1 MFSLRR
7 CIPSLLR
14 ALAVVMLVMGL
25 AACDE
30 QAASPTPLP
39 SPSPLPSPTPSLQQ
53 AVDRSMFTISFNG
66 VLLASEEIRVD
77 SSGNQPIIFS
87 EIKQIAD
94 SAIERRTMVLAP
106 DYGPVQYELE
116 RNALGVRSTWS
127 IERNED
133 RVDGLGNNLD
143 WYGPVLLEGVTPPPD
158 VMLESSP
165 SALPFALLALRST
178 ANTAQAKTPDGP
190 LHLGTMDVI
199 EGLAATRPLTITTA
213 PDRKGAVIGTS
224 ALEGHIDGGANPR
237 FTLWIRPGNRTLYSV
252 EIADYR
258 FDPWQARAY
267 PMLRQPGRLV
277 IQRVSKAP
285 EQATVTP
292 EPGGDIRR
300 LDVEF
305 VGGDKTS
312 RSGTLILPAGAGPFP
327 VLVVHSAS
335 GVVPRSDLG
344 NAFVPQGWAVYSYDK
359 RGLGESEGEFERGPG
374 EGLVEDAVAAA
385 TMLAA
390 RQDIDPRRIVFL
402 GLGDGG
408 LVGAQVMARDSDYV
422 GAILGSAAT
431 ATRIFPDLAQERLRT
446 VLAAH
451 YGWTDAETSFYG
463 NQSANRWESWL
474 VEGRDEIESVR
485 RRVSVASLRDWGDID
500 LAGTLA
506 AARGQVLLLHGE
518 EDRWTPVA
526 GAQALHERLQAQ
538 GKTQISLQVFPGLN
552 DSLSADDAPGV
563 LAPPVQEAIR
573 AWLEA
578 LPK

>member
-1 MFSLRR
+1 MFRLRR
-7 CIPSLLR
+7 CLPSLVR
-14 ALAVVMLVMGL
+14 AIVLAMLLAGL
-25 AACDE
+25 AACEE

-77 SSGNQPIIFS
+77 SSGNQPIVFS
-87 EIKQIAD
+87 EIRQTAD

-133 RVDGLGNNLD
+133 GVDGLGNNLD
-143 WYGPVLLEGVTPPPD
+143 WYGPVLLEGVSPPPD

-178 ANTAQAKTPDGP
+178 ADTAQAKTPDGP
-190 LHLGTMDVI
+190 LRLSTMDVI

-213 PDRKGAVIGTS
+213 PDRKGAVIGTL
-224 ALEGHIDGGANPR
+224 ALEGQIDGGANPR

-258 FDPWQARAY
+258 FDPWQARGN

-285 EQATVTP
+285 EPLTVTP
-292 EPGGDIRR
+292 EPDSDIRR

-305 VGGDKTS
+305 AGGDNTA
-312 RSGTLILPAGAGPFP
+312 RSGTLVLPAGAGPFP
-327 VLVVHSAS
+327 VLVAHSPS
-335 GVVPRSDLG
+335 GVVPRSHVGDV
-344 NAFVPQGWAVYSYDK
+344 FVQQGWAVYSYDK
-359 RGLGESEGEFERGPG
+359 RGMGESEGEFERGPG
-374 EGLVEDAVAAA
+374 GGLAEDAVAAA
-385 TMLAA
+385 AMLAA
-390 RQDIDPRRIVFL
+390 RQEIDPQRIVFL
-402 GLGDGG
+402 GMGDGG
-408 LVGAQVMARDSDYV
+408 LVGARALATESNYA
-422 GAILGSAAT
+422 GAILGSTAT

-451 YGWTDAETSFYG
+451 YGWTDDEIALYA
-463 NQSANRWESWL
+463 NQGANRWEAWM
-474 VEGRDEIESVR
+474 VEGRDEIEAAR
-485 RRVSVASLRDWGDID
+485 RRVSVASLRDWADID

-506 AARGQVLLLHGE
+506 AARAPILLLHGE
-518 EDRWTPVA
+518 EDRWTPAA
-526 GAQALHERLQAQ
+526 GARTLYERLQAQ
-538 GKTQISLQVFPGLN
+538 GETQITLQVYPGLD
-552 DSLSADDAPGV
+552 DSLSTDAAPGV
-563 LAPPVQEAIR
+563 LAAPIQEAIL

-578 LPK
+578 LPE